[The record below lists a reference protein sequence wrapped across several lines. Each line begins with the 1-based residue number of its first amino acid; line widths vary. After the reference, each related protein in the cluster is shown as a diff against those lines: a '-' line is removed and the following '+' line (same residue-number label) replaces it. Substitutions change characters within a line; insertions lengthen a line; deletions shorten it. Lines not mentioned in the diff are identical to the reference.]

1 MLTRSSAST
10 VRHQPAT
17 HSEVIDWRDMAACK
31 DYKFEKGEPDP
42 WFPTSEAPD
51 RCGGRPAH
59 LRNLPGIAHLQG
71 LRIHG
76 EYPAR
81 HLGGMTA
88 KERINQVRRQRRPR
102 QTKPKGK
109 KPCSS

>member
-42 WFPTSEAPD
+42 WFPTSEAPTAAVE
-51 RCGGRPAH
+51 G
-59 LRNLPGIAHLQG
+59 Q
-71 LRIHG
+71 RICRACPVLLTCRDYAFTANIQHG
-76 EYPAR
+76 T
-81 HLGGMTA
+81 LGGMTA
-88 KERINQVRRQRRPR
+88 KERINQVRRQRRPS

-109 KPCSS
+109 KP

>member
-1 MLTRSSAST
+1 
-10 VRHQPAT
+10 
-17 HSEVIDWRDMAACK
+17 MAACK

-42 WFPTSEAPD
+42 WFPTSEAPTAAVD
-51 RCGGRPAH
+51 GQRICGTCPVLLTCRDYAFTA
-59 LRNLPGIAHLQG
+59 NIQ
-71 LRIHG
+71 HG
-76 EYPAR
+76 T
-81 HLGGMTA
+81 LGGMTA